1 MKLRNHANHVGSENY
16 SLQEMALKAQLGAI
30 PGATVISVLGQVT
43 SATGQDRTV
52 WPVAADHTQWP
63 AGVIAASSSSASD
76 TTQTV
81 TVSYTGLDGTT
92 KTVDIA
98 LNGQTK
104 VASTITDCKAFV
116 SAELDAGAVGDV
128 YIYSTDATVTSGV
141 PNTPKTM
148 AVIPIGLLTHVEPQA
163 TGARS
168 VFVSAA
174 GGMNT
179 VKVSSSSAADTTQT
193 ITITYIATDD
203 TEKDSSAITLT
214 GQTAATSGISDFKS
228 FVAAELSAAC
238 AGDVYIYASDATITS
253 GVSNT
258 SKTVGIVI
266 AGYTDSLTSV
276 ASDITLSASSSDAG
290 DTSLEITV
298 VYTDS
303 LGASHTDTIT
313 LDASDSQTQVTSV
326 TITDLRVL
334 ISASVAAGPTGRVYL
349 YDSTATVT
357 AGVPDVGVCGV
368 IFAGEEN
375 NYAPAWTSDYD
386 VTLVYEDVDGTEIT
400 EVITCEIT
408 DMQTPVE
415 STGDDVYLV
424 KSITAEYAALSR
436 IYLSHEDATIT
447 SGVPDAAMAT
457 INVGQT
463 VSYAPGWVVGTTLA
477 VSSSS
482 AADTGKTISITYCT
496 AEGEIKTATATTDA
510 SDGQTEK
517 VSAITDCLWVLQ
529 CETLDSHAGILY
541 VYDTDSA
548 VSSGV
553 PSTTDLIG
561 GVIPIGMQAGAVCS
575 VDVPPGYVGIVMHAD
590 ACLPAQSSPL
600 ATNNSYSFSLDVD
613 GIEQTC
619 GAIHD
624 AVSQTAC
631 LDPSAL
637 VADEYSNVQV
647 RYKAA
652 TVAGI
657 TLKAGLSV
665 LMIPKERFC

>member
-52 WPVAADHTQWP
+52 WPVAADHTQWT
-63 AGVIAASSSSASD
+63 AGVIAASSSSAAD

-81 TVSYTGLDGTT
+81 TVTYAGLDDTT
-92 KTVDIA
+92 KTVDIS

-116 SAELDAGAVGDV
+116 SAELDAVAAGDV
-128 YIYSTDATVTSGV
+128 YVYATDATVTSGV
-141 PNTPKTM
+141 PNTPKAM

-163 TGARS
+163 TTAGS
-168 VFVSAA
+168 VSVSAA
-174 GGMNT
+174 AGMNT

-214 GQTAATSGISDFKS
+214 GQTSAVSGISDFKS
-228 FVAAELSAAC
+228 FVSAELSAAC
-238 AGDVYIYASDATITS
+238 AGDVYIYASDATVTA

-266 AGYTDSLTSV
+266 AGYTGSLTL

-313 LDASDSQTQVTSV
+313 LDATDSQTQVTSV

-349 YDSTATVT
+349 YDSTTTVT
-357 AGVPDVGVCGV
+357 AGVPDAGVCGV
-368 IFAGEEN
+368 IFAGEED

-400 EVITCEIT
+400 EVITCDIT
-408 DMQTPVE
+408 DMQTAVE

-447 SGVPDAAMAT
+447 SGVPDAAMAI

-482 AADTGKTISITYCT
+482 AADTSKTILITYCT

-510 SDGQTEK
+510 SDGQKEK

-529 CETLDSHAGILY
+529 CETSDSHAGILY

-575 VDVPPGYVGIVMHAD
+575 VDVPPGYVGIVMHAG

-613 GIEQTC
+613 GIEQTF
-619 GAIHD
+619 GAIHE

-647 RYKAA
+647 RYRGA

-657 TLKAGLSV
+657 TLRSALDV
-665 LMIPKERFC
+665 LMVPKERFC